1 MYIPKQ
7 FLVESS
13 DAFSFID
20 QNSFGQLISDVNG
33 RLFSTHIPFLLSE
46 DRSTLY
52 AHIALQI
59 AQHTEIDGQ
68 EVLVVFQGEHAY
80 ISPSWYSS
88 SGVPTW
94 NYQAAHV
101 YGKAKVFSSKDKLK
115 WLVDSLT
122 QKYEAAFS
130 EPWQPDYNEKMLQA
144 IVGVEISIA
153 EVQFKNKLSQ
163 NKSSEDQGNV
173 ISELRSLGEIN
184 LADAMEKN
192 KEA

>member
-7 FLVESS
+7 FLIESS
-13 DAFSFID
+13 EAFSFIEK
-20 QNSFGQLISDVNG
+20 NGFGQLISNVKG
-33 RLFSTHIPFLLSE
+33 RLFSSHIPFLLSE
-46 DRSTLY
+46 DRTTLY
-52 AHIALQI
+52 AHIALQN
-59 AQHTEIDGQ
+59 AQHTEIDEQ

-94 NYQAAHV
+94 NYQAVHV

-122 QKYEAAFS
+122 QKYEAAFL
-130 EPWQPDYNEKMLQA
+130 EPWQPDYNERMLQA
-144 IVGVEISIA
+144 IVGIEISIT

-163 NKSSEDQGNV
+163 NKSSEDQSNV
-173 ISELRSLGEIN
+173 ISGLRSLGEIN